1 MAQRIRAMDWSAT
14 PLGPIDRWSPTLRA
28 TVRLMLANRFPHLLW
43 WGPELIQLYNDAYI
57 PVPGTKHPKALGQAG
72 RECWPEIWHIIGPL
86 VETPFN
92 GGPATWM
99 DDILLEIHRHG
110 FLEETHFTIAYS
122 PVPDEAA
129 PRGIGGVLAT
139 IHETT
144 QQVIQE
150 RRLAAL
156 GELGAR
162 SAEAKTAEEAC
173 GVVAEVLSRHAKDV
187 PFALVYLVEADGST
201 ARLAGAA
208 GVERWRG
215 IGAAGGV
222 PRRGWRARMARRR
235 GLPRRADGGRRGSRR
250 APLDHPAGTVVG
262 PAAPGAGPAHPVE
275 RAAPPRRP
283 PRLRRE
289 RAHRPGRGVRR
300 LRRAGRRAGGH
311 GDRERCAPTR
321 RSGGARRRWPR
332 SIGPRPRSSPT

>member
-173 GVVAEVLSRHAKDV
+173 GVVAEVLEPPCQGR
-187 PFALVYLVEADGST
+187 PL
-201 ARLAGAA
+201 
-208 GVERWRG
+208 
-215 IGAAGGV
+215 
-222 PRRGWRARMARRR
+222 RA
-235 GLPRRADGGRRGSRR
+235 GLPRRGGRARRPASRVPRASSPARHRRRSRCPSKGMASADGPSARPSAASGWRSWRISPRASRPSRR
-250 APLDHPAGTVVG
+250 D
-262 PAAPGAGPAHPVE
+262 
-275 RAAPPRRP
+275 R
-283 PRLRRE
+283 
-289 RAHRPGRGVRR
+289 GRT
-300 LRRAGRRAGGH
+300 RRA
-311 GDRERCAPTR
+311 
-321 RSGGARRRWPR
+321 RRW
-332 SIGPRPRSSPT
+332 SSPSRRTCRTASPASSSSA